1 MRGCASILGWGLIIA
16 SVPAFASSLDAD
28 DVGTDIV
35 TKYLNATKTQQQA
48 LRGARMEVDIVARL
62 PKLEKQGRL
71 KALRFVSRLGKI
83 TYKALGFSGDNTVKQ
98 DVIAR
103 YLSLETGGHDTSAI
117 EVTPANYRFRL
128 KARMTQGDRLVDVLQ
143 LDPKKKHWWSSY
155 KVGLFKGELWLD
167 ADTGMPIRVSG
178 EWVKSPSVFVKKVEF
193 VQEFELR
200 DGVSLPSHLESTVDT
215 RIVGR
220 AELSINFTNFT
231 PEGSE
236 QDEDEPISQ
245 VEEVSTTP

>member
-1 MRGCASILGWGLIIA
+1 MRGCASILGSVLIIA
-16 SVPAFASSLDAD
+16 SFPAFASSIERDDA
-28 DVGTDIV
+28 GTDIV
-35 TKYLNATKTQQQA
+35 TKYLSATKTQQQA

-62 PKLEKQGRL
+62 PRLEKQGRL

-83 TYKALGFSGDNTVKQ
+83 TYKALGFSGDSSVKQ

-103 YLSLETGGHDTSAI
+103 YLDLETGGHNASGI
-117 EVTPANYRFRL
+117 EVTPANYRFRM
-128 KARMTQGDRLVDVLQ
+128 KARMTQGDRVIDVLQ

-167 ADTGMPIRVSG
+167 AETGMPVRVSG

-231 PEGSE
+231 PQGSD
-236 QDEDEPISQ
+236 QDEDEQIKA
-245 VEEVSTTP
+245 EEVSTP

>member
-1 MRGCASILGWGLIIA
+1 MRGCASILGSIFIVG
-16 SVPAFASSLDAD
+16 SFPAFASSIDDA
-28 DVGTDIV
+28 GTDIV
-35 TKYLNATKTQQQA
+35 TKYLNATKTQQQT

-83 TYKALGFSGDNTVKQ
+83 IYKPLGFSGDSSVKQ
-98 DVIAR
+98 EVIAR
-103 YLSLETGGHDTSAI
+103 YLSLETGGHDASSI

-128 KARMTQGDRLVDVLQ
+128 KARMMQGDRVIDVLQ
-143 LDPKKKHWWSSY
+143 LDPRKKHWWSSY

-167 ADTGMPIRVSG
+167 GETGMPVRVSG

-220 AELSINFTNFT
+220 AELTINFTNFT
-231 PEGSE
+231 PQGSD
-236 QDEDEPISQ
+236 QDEDEEIKA
-245 VEEVSTTP
+245 EEVLTP

>member
-1 MRGCASILGWGLIIA
+1 LRGCASILASVFIIA
-16 SVPAFASSLDAD
+16 SVPLSASSIERDED
-28 DVGTDIV
+28 GTDIV
-35 TKYLNATKTQQQA
+35 TKYLSATKTQQEA
-48 LRGARMEVDIVARL
+48 LRGARMEVDIIARL

-83 TYKALGFSGDNTVKQ
+83 TYKALGFSGDSTVKQ

-103 YLSLETGGHDTSAI
+103 YLSLETDGHDASAVA
-117 EVTPANYRFRL
+117 VTPANYRFHL
-128 KARMTQGDRLVDVLQ
+128 KARMNQDGRAIDVLQ
-143 LDPKKKHWWSSY
+143 LDPRKKHWWSSY

-167 ADTGMPIRVSG
+167 AETGMPVRISG
-178 EWVKSPSVFVKKVEF
+178 EWVKSPSVFVKRVEF

-231 PEGSE
+231 PQGSDQNDE
-236 QDEDEPISQ
+236 QIGQ
-245 VEEVSTTP
+245 AVEVSTP